1 MKTKL
6 VLFSIGLVMV
16 GLAASAKMKDGQV
29 LKGNSLTDLG
39 NYSITKSEVPM
50 IVNNKEVETYD
61 LIYENASSPVK
72 IGVIDEKKCKTF
84 LVRSSEFEAQ
94 YACERNFFGVKKMD
108 KKYRQLSEAI
118 SDAKINRVSLYA
130 QRVITQ
136 NPKSEEDL
144 LGLIACYLPNLVDK
158 QYLAQF

>member
-6 VLFSIGLVMV
+6 VLFSIGLLMM
-16 GLAASAKMKDGQV
+16 GLGASAKMKGGQV

-39 NYSITKSEVPM
+39 KYSITKSESPM
-50 IVNNKEVETYD
+50 IVNNQAVVTYD
-61 LIYENASSPVK
+61 LVYENASKPVK

-94 YACERNFFGVKKMD
+94 YACNHNVFGVQKMER
-108 KKYRQLSEAI
+108 KYRQLPEGT
-118 SDAKINRVSLYA
+118 SDGKINRVSLYA
-130 QRVITQ
+130 QRVISQ

-158 QYLAQF
+158 EYLAQF

>member
-6 VLFSIGLVMV
+6 VLFSIGLLIM
-16 GLAASAKMKDGQV
+16 GLGASAKMKDGQV

-39 NYSITKSEVPM
+39 KYSITKSDVPM
-50 IVNNKEVETYD
+50 VVDNKAVVTYD
-61 LIYENASSPVK
+61 LVYENASNPVK
-72 IGVIDEKKCKTF
+72 VGVIDEKKCKTF
-84 LVRSSEFEAQ
+84 IVRSSEFEAQ
-94 YACERNFFGVKKMD
+94 YTCNRNVFGVQKMER
-108 KKYRQLSEAI
+108 KYRQLPEMT

-130 QRVITQ
+130 QRVISQ

-158 QYLAQF
+158 EYLAQF